1 MSGQRMMQHDSVDHC
16 IKPGRSYWLTGIL
29 GRGVSRHL
37 TTSTFMYLTGT
48 TLVLEMRQ
56 VLILRNTAVRDW
68 RVDAG
73 KVETG
78 RSLPASAAHNEGNR
92 SHPGWTVRK
101 SDWGEGRLKMLAL
114 NFGRG
119 GYLCEVGLF
128 SHYSRRISVD
138 ADILDSR
145 ITSYYFGISWTR
157 VD

>member
-1 MSGQRMMQHDSVDHC
+1 MSGQRMMQHDSGDHC

-29 GRGVSRHL
+29 GRGGSRHL

-101 SDWGEGRLKMLAL
+101 SDWGEGRLKYYHLILEEGDIYMKW
-114 NFGRG
+114 
-119 GYLCEVGLF
+119 VVT
-128 SHYSRRISVD
+128 HYSRWISVD

-157 VD
+157 VY